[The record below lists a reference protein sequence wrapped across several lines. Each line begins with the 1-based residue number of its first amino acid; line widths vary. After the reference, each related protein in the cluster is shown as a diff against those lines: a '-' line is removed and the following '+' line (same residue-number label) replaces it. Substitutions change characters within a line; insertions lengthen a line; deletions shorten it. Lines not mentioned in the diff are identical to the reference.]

1 MSPELALSV
10 AMLLA
15 ADAEWMSRL
24 DEGRNERGKE
34 RVRMGCKLFT
44 LFLVSLLIFLK
55 ANVFFFSTP
64 LLLINTVICGLK
76 ISINNLE
83 LE

>member
-24 DEGRNERGKE
+24 DEGRTERGKE
-34 RVRMGCKLFT
+34 RVRVGCKLFT

-55 ANVFFFSTP
+55 ANVFFSTP

>member
-64 LLLINTVICGLK
+64 LLINTVICGLK